1 MKIIEQVVASRTA
14 NRSSGNTT
22 AFNILTLLYGEL
34 ETKAKRDGKSVLET
48 PDVEVCA
55 MIKKLIKSNIEVIS
69 LSTETQAKKF
79 IDENEVL
86 KLFLPVEMAYGE
98 IEDALTEC
106 LFSNVGEA
114 IKCLDAKYA
123 GKYDKAVA
131 CKIAKDLL

>member
-1 MKIIEQVVASRTA
+1 MAVPCVISRLALPVVSMPEP
-14 NRSSGNTT
+14 
-22 AFNILTLLYGEL
+22 ILTE
-34 ETKAKRDGKSVLET
+34 A
-48 PDVEVCA
+48 
-55 MIKKLIKSNIEVIS
+55 
-69 LSTETQAKKF
+69 QAKKF
-79 IDENEVL
+79 IVENEVL
-86 KLFLPVEMAYGE
+86 KIFLPVEMSYGE